1 MKIVTPAVDKYIYS
15 LLPKRDPILAEMEAH
30 AKRHNVPIVGPAC
43 GRLLTL
49 LVQMSGAKRIFE
61 MGSAIGYSTLWL
73 ARAAGPGAE
82 VFYTDG
88 NPENAKR
95 AQATFERAGVAD
107 RIHVQVGNA
116 LDLLKQTPGE
126 FDLIFNDVDKHYYP
140 DVFHLA
146 VPRVRSGGLFVT
158 DNSLWSGRVTKK
170 STNADTRGV
179 QKFNKL
185 VYDSKDLY
193 PVIVPLRDGMIVCRK
208 L

>member
-1 MKIVTPAVDKYIYS
+1 MKIVSPAVDKYIYS

-30 AKRHNVPIVGPAC
+30 AKRHDVPIVGPAV
-43 GRLLTL
+43 GRLLAF
-49 LVQMSGAKRIFE
+49 LVAMTGAKRIFE

-82 VFYTDG
+82 IFYTDG

-95 AQATFERAGVAD
+95 ARASFKRAGVAD

-116 LDLLKQTPGE
+116 LDLLKKETGE

-146 VPRVRSGGLFVT
+146 VPRVRSGGLFIT
-158 DNSLWSGRVTKK
+158 DNSLWSGRVIKK

-185 VYDSKDLY
+185 VYESKDLY
-193 PVIVPLRDGMIVCRK
+193 PVIVPLRDGVMVCRK
-208 L
+208 S

>member
-1 MKIVTPAVDKYIYS
+1 MKIITTAVDKYIYS

-30 AKRHNVPIVGPAC
+30 AKRYSVPIVGPAC
-43 GRLLTL
+43 GRLLAL
-49 LVQMSGAKRIFE
+49 MAQMIGAKRIFE

-73 ARAAGPGAE
+73 ARAAGAGAE

-88 NPENAKR
+88 DPENAKR

-116 LDLLKQTPGE
+116 LDLLKKTPGE

-140 DVFHLA
+140 EVFHLA
-146 VPRVRSGGLFVT
+146 VPRVRSGGLFIT
-158 DNSLWSGRVTKK
+158 DNALWSGRVVKK
-170 STNADTRGV
+170 SANADTQGV

-185 VYDSKDLY
+185 VYVSKDLY
-193 PVIVPLRDGMIVCRK
+193 PVVVPLRDGVMVCRK
-208 L
+208 A